1 MSIILTGS
9 PGVGKHTIAKEI
21 ERTWKISELIDINK
35 IAIDAGFVEQGQD
48 VIEVDVN
55 NLKKHLEPIVSDI
68 PRLHRAGRTGLVV
81 GHLAPYVI
89 DAKHAS
95 HQTFGCIVL
104 RKNPYKLLDIY
115 KKRGY
120 AEKKM
125 KDNLGSE
132 ILGIITNDAINN
144 FGREKT
150 FQVDTSD
157 HTPKELAIRI
167 HDIYHGKD
175 NGDNID
181 WLPLIQEK
189 NDLKTFFD
197 Y

>member
-1 MSIILTGS
+1 MSIIITGS

-35 IAIDAGFVEQGQD
+35 IAIDAGLVEQGQD
-48 VIEVDVN
+48 ALDVDVN
-55 NLKKHLEPIVSDI
+55 KLKKHLEPIVSDI
-68 PRLHRAGRTGLVV
+68 PKLHWMGRTGLIV
-81 GHLAPYVI
+81 GHLAPYVLN
-89 DAKHAS
+89 AKSCHP
-95 HQTFGCIVL
+95 CIVL

-120 AEKKM
+120 SEKKI

-132 ILGIITNDAINN
+132 ILGIIANDSIIN
-144 FGREKT
+144 FGQKKT
-150 FQVDTSD
+150 FQIDTTDS
-157 HTPKELAIRI
+157 TPKTIVSKI
-167 HDIYHGKD
+167 DDIINRCD
-175 NGDNID
+175 NGDDID

-189 NDLKTFFD
+189 NDFKTFFE

>member
-1 MSIILTGS
+1 MSIVITGS

-35 IAIDAGFVEQGQD
+35 TAIDAGLVEQGQD
-48 VIEVDVN
+48 ALDVDVN
-55 NLKKHLEPIVSDI
+55 KLKKHLEPIVSDI
-68 PRLHRAGRTGLVV
+68 PRLHWMGRTGLIV
-81 GHLAPYVI
+81 GHLAPYVLN
-89 DAKHAS
+89 AKSCHP
-95 HQTFGCIVL
+95 CIVL

-120 AEKKM
+120 TEKKM

-132 ILGIITNDAINN
+132 ILGIITNDAIKN
-144 FGREKT
+144 FGQEKT
-150 FQVDTSD
+150 FQVDTTD
-157 HTPKELAIRI
+157 HTPKELAVRI
-167 HDIYHGKD
+167 HDIYYGKD

-181 WLPLIQEK
+181 WLQLIQEK
-189 NDLKTFFD
+189 NDLKKFFD

>member
-1 MSIILTGS
+1 MSIIITGS

-35 IAIDAGFVEQGQD
+35 IAIDAGLVEQGQD
-48 VIEVDVN
+48 ALDVDVN
-55 NLKKHLEPIVSDI
+55 KLKKHLEPIVSDI
-68 PRLHRAGRTGLVV
+68 PRLHWMGRTGLVV
-81 GHLAPYVI
+81 GHLAPYVL
-89 DAKHAS
+89 DGKS
-95 HQTFGCIVL
+95 FNPCIVL

-132 ILGIITNDAINN
+132 ILGIITNDAIKN
-144 FGREKT
+144 FGQEKT
-150 FQVDTSD
+150 FQVDTTD
-157 HTPKELAIRI
+157 HTPKELAVRI
-167 HDIYHGKD
+167 HDIFYGKD

-181 WLPLIQEK
+181 WLQLIQEK
-189 NDLKTFFD
+189 NDLKKFFD

>member
-1 MSIILTGS
+1 MSIIITGS

-35 IAIDAGFVEQGQD
+35 IAIDAGLVEQGQD
-48 VIEVDVN
+48 ALDVDVN
-55 NLKKHLEPIVSDI
+55 KLKKHLEPIVSDI
-68 PRLHRAGRTGLVV
+68 PRLHWMGRTGLVV
-81 GHLAPYVI
+81 GHLAPYVL
-89 DAKHAS
+89 DGKS
-95 HQTFGCIVL
+95 FNPCIVL

-132 ILGIITNDAINN
+132 ILGIITNDAIKN
-144 FGREKT
+144 FGQEKT
-150 FQVDTSD
+150 FQVDTTD
-157 HTPKELAIRI
+157 HTPKELAVRI
-167 HDIYHGKD
+167 QDIFYGDD

-181 WLPLIQEK
+181 WLQLIQEK
-189 NDLKTFFD
+189 NDLKKFFD

>member
-1 MSIILTGS
+1 MSIIITGS

-35 IAIDAGFVEQGQD
+35 IAIDAGLVEQGQD
-48 VIEVDVN
+48 ALDVDVN
-55 NLKKHLEPIVSDI
+55 KLKKHLEPIVSDI
-68 PRLHRAGRTGLVV
+68 PRLHWMGRTGLVV
-81 GHLAPYVI
+81 GHLAPYVL
-89 DAKHAS
+89 DGKS
-95 HQTFGCIVL
+95 FNPCIVL

-120 AEKKM
+120 TEKKM

-132 ILGIITNDAINN
+132 ILGIITNDAIKN
-144 FGREKT
+144 FGQEKT
-150 FQVDTSD
+150 FQVDTTD
-157 HTPKELAIRI
+157 HTPKELAVRI
-167 HDIYHGKD
+167 QDIFYGND

-181 WLPLIQEK
+181 WLQLIQEK
-189 NDLKTFFD
+189 NDLKKFFD

>member
-1 MSIILTGS
+1 MSIIITGS

-35 IAIDAGFVEQGQD
+35 IAIDAGLVEQGQD
-48 VIEVDVN
+48 AFDVDVN

-68 PRLHRAGRTGLVV
+68 PRLHWMGRTGLVV

-89 DAKHAS
+89 DGKYGHP
-95 HQTFGCIVL
+95 CIVL

-120 AEKKM
+120 TEKKM

-132 ILGIITNDAINN
+132 ILGIITNDAIKN
-144 FGREKT
+144 FGQEKT
-150 FQVDTSD
+150 FQVDTTD
-157 HTPKELAIRI
+157 HTPKELAVRI
-167 HDIYHGKD
+167 HDIFYGKD

-181 WLPLIQEK
+181 WLTLIQEK
-189 NDLKTFFD
+189 NDLKTFFE

>member
-1 MSIILTGS
+1 MSIVITGS

-35 IAIDAGFVEQGQD
+35 TAIDAGLVEQGQD
-48 VIEVDVN
+48 ALDVDVN
-55 NLKKHLEPIVSDI
+55 KLKKHLEPIVSDI
-68 PRLHRAGRTGLVV
+68 PKLHWMGRTGLIV
-81 GHLAPYVI
+81 GHLAPYVLN
-89 DAKHAS
+89 AKSCHP
-95 HQTFGCIVL
+95 CIVL

-120 AEKKM
+120 TEKKM

-132 ILGIITNDAINN
+132 ILGIITNDAIKN
-144 FGREKT
+144 FGQEKT

-157 HTPKELAIRI
+157 HTPKELAVRI
-167 HDIYHGKD
+167 HDIYYGKD

-181 WLPLIQEK
+181 WLQLIQEK
-189 NDLKTFFD
+189 NDLKKFFPD
-197 Y
+197 